1 MIDVLVVGGGPV
13 GLATAIRC
21 ARAGLSVT
29 VAEPRAAPV
38 DKACGEG
45 VMPAAVRRLAALGV
59 TPDGYP
65 LRGIRYLDAGHR
77 ADASFRHGDG
87 LGVRRTVLHAALAA
101 RAAALGIPVIPAR
114 VTTFER
120 HSEHVT
126 AAGVEARYLV
136 AADGLHS
143 TIRRLLEREALV
155 PGALS
160 PGALGPQAFGRG
172 AAAVHQG
179 GAAAVHRGGAAFGPG
194 RGSRSPLPRYGL
206 RRHFRVAPW
215 TDLVEVYWTPAAEA
229 YVTPVSADVVGISL
243 LFGRPQGGAVGRDG
257 SLEDGQLQGGPLGGE
272 QPEDEL
278 GWDGRL
284 GGEPGRDGL
293 GGDGRIARGPDRGAP
308 GRAASVRA
316 GTGDGG
322 PRDAAGDGGPR
333 DAAGH
338 GGPRVETDSDST
350 RVETDSDG
358 TREAADRAGTR
369 IAGAGDGM
377 RVTAGGD
384 FAARLAA
391 FPALRE
397 CLGDAPPAS
406 EVRGAGPMRQNVR
419 RRVYGRVLL
428 VGDASGYVDALTGEG
443 IGVGLAQAE
452 ALAACLAADRPADYE
467 RAWRRASGP
476 AWRFT
481 AGLLWS
487 RNQPLLGP
495 RIVPAAQH
503 LPWLFTALVNHAA
516 QA

>member
-1 MIDVLVVGGGPV
+1 MIDVLVVGGGPI

-21 ARAGLSVT
+21 ALAGLSVT

-77 ADASFRHGDG
+77 ADAPFRHGDG

-120 HSEHVT
+120 HTEHVT

-143 TIRRLLEREALV
+143 TIRRLLERET
-155 PGALS
+155 
-160 PGALGPQAFGRG
+160 LGPRVLGRK
-172 AAAVHQG
+172 AAAE
-179 GAAAVHRGGAAFGPG
+179 HRGGAAFWPG

-215 TDLVEVYWTPAAEA
+215 TDLVEVYWTPVAEA
-229 YVTPVSADVVGISL
+229 YVTPVAADLVGIGL
-243 LFGRPQGGAVGRDG
+243 LFGRLVGGAAGRDGGG
-257 SLEDGQLQGGPLGGE
+257 SLEDGQLRGGPLGGE
-272 QPEDEL
+272 QLADE
-278 GWDGRL
+278 
-284 GGEPGRDGL
+284 L
-293 GGDGRIARGPDRGAP
+293 GGDGRPGGAPGRDGPGGNGQIAREPGRGAP
-308 GRAASVRA
+308 GRVAPGRVAPVRA
-316 GTGDGG
+316 GTRDDGTQG
-322 PRDAAGDGGPR
+322 EAGDGGTR
-333 DAAGH
+333 EVAGH
-338 GGPRVETDSDST
+338 GGT

-358 TREAADRAGTR
+358 TREAAGRTGTR
-369 IAGAGDGM
+369 IAAAGDET

-397 CLGDAPPAS
+397 RLGDAPPAS

-452 ALAACLAADRPADYE
+452 ALAACLAAGRPADYE

-487 RNQPLLGP
+487 RNQPLLGS